1 MTPKRCAEIHAA
13 CFTTPRPWS
22 EPEFADLLASEH
34 VFLCARPQGFALGR
48 IAGPEAE
55 LLTIAV
61 LPNYRAQGIG
71 AELLADF
78 HAQATALGAT
88 DFFLEVAND
97 NTAAIA
103 LYSRAGYAQC
113 GIRKDY
119 YETPRGPRIS
129 ALVLRRIGP

>member
-1 MTPKRCAEIHAA
+1 MTPKRCAQIHAA

-22 EPEFADLLASEH
+22 EPEFAELLASKH
-34 VFLCARPQGFALGR
+34 VFLCARAEGFALGR

-61 LPNYRAQGIG
+61 LPDCRAQGIG
-71 AELLADF
+71 AGLLADF
-78 HAQATALGAT
+78 HTQATALGAS
-88 DFFLEVAND
+88 DFFLEVATD

-103 LYSRAGYAQC
+103 LYLRAGYTEC

-129 ALVLRRIGP
+129 ARVLRRVGP